1 MYHMK
6 ELNIPNNYVH
16 LQYVGYVDDSL
27 WLQSLTLDSQTSEK
41 PKSTAATLVH
51 VHLHASVT
59 GTSVAVQFQQITT
72 QAGAQKT

>member
-1 MYHMK
+1 MYM
-6 ELNIPNNYVH
+6 LV
-16 LQYVGYVDDSL
+16 QYVGCVHKSL

-59 GTSVAVQFQQITT
+59 GTSVAVQFQQIAA